1 MLLLL
6 LLLDIGD
13 ELMDRTR
20 SVDASIGKTH

>member
-20 SVDASIGKTH
+20 SVDASIGKSH